1 MACLDP
7 DPLNHLNPDP
17 GLDPDPKHCDQNTKK
32 SAVFLTCERTGAP
45 SDAPDPEDCLRLVG
59 DVKRL
64 LIVHDHVLQGPG
76 QVL

>member
-1 MACLDP
+1 MTCLDP
-7 DPLNHLNPDP
+7 DPLIHLNPDQ
-17 GLDPDPKHCDQNTKK
+17 GLDPDQQHNKTKLAA
-32 SAVFLTCERTGAP
+32 SLTCERTGAP

>member
-1 MACLDP
+1 MDALP
-7 DPLNHLNPDP
+7 
-17 GLDPDPKHCDQNTKK
+17 
-32 SAVFLTCERTGAP
+32 TCERAGTACDP
-45 SDAPDPEDCLRLVG
+45 PNPEDCLWLVG

>member
-7 DPLNHLNPDP
+7 DPLTYLAPDP
-17 GLDPDPKHCDQNTKK
+17 GLDPDPKHCEHNKTKL
-32 SAVFLTCERTGAP
+32 AGYLTCERTSAA
-45 SDAPDPEDCLRLVG
+45 SDTSYPEDCLRLVR

-64 LIVHDHVLQGPG
+64 LIIHDHVLQGPG